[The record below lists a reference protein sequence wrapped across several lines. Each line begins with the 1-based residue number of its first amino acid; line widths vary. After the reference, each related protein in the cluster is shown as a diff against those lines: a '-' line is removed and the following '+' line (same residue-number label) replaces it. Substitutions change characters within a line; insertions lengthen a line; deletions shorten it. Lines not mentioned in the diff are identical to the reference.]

1 MFYTIMSIL
10 ITGSSGLIGKYL
22 KNELSQNYDII
33 ELDFN
38 NNPSIDATNEQSVKS
53 FFKSNNNKNIKYI
66 INCIGIPDAVPL
78 SAESILD
85 IDYNY
90 FKKMV
95 DINLNA
101 VFLIIKECYR
111 IHKDSLKDIINIS
124 SLYSVVSPRIDLY
137 NGKIK
142 NPAYTASRH
151 GLIGLTK
158 HVATLFGK
166 DKIGV
171 NCIAPGGVTETI
183 NDTNFMEKYNKQVP
197 METTIPLEEILKTIN
212 YLFTMNYIT
221 GQNIII
227 DGGYSII

>member
-1 MFYTIMSIL
+1 MSIL

-22 KNELSQNYDII
+22 KDKLIENYDII
-33 ELDFN
+33 ELDYN
-38 NNPSIDATNEQSVKS
+38 NTNSVDATNEYSVYS
-53 FFKSNNNKNIKYI
+53 FFQLNKDKQIKYI

-78 SAESILD
+78 SAETILD

-90 FKKMV
+90 FKKMM

-101 VFLIIKECYR
+101 IFLIIKECYR
-111 IHKDSLKDIINIS
+111 TQKSNLKQIINIS
-124 SLYSVVSPRIDLY
+124 SLYSIVSPRLDLY

-142 NPAYTASRH
+142 NPAYTASKH

-158 HVATLFGK
+158 HIATLFGK

-171 NCIAPGGVTETI
+171 NCIAPGGVRETM
-183 NDTNFMEKYNKQVP
+183 NDTNFIEKYNKQVP
-197 METTIPLEEILKTIN
+197 METTIPLEEILKTIK
-212 YLFTMNYIT
+212 YLFEMNYIT
-221 GQNIII
+221 GQNIIV

>member
-1 MFYTIMSIL
+1 MSIL
-10 ITGSSGLIGKYL
+10 ITGSSGLIGNYL
-22 KNELSQNYDII
+22 KNELKNNFDII
-33 ELDFN
+33 ELDYN
-38 NNPSIDATNEQSVKS
+38 NNPSIDATDENAIKK
-53 FFKSNNNKNIKYI
+53 FFTLLKNKKILYI

-142 NPAYTASRH
+142 NPAYTASKH

-158 HVATLFGK
+158 HIATLFGK

-171 NCIAPGGVTETI
+171 NCI
-183 NDTNFMEKYNKQVP
+183 F
-197 METTIPLEEILKTIN
+197 
-212 YLFTMNYIT
+212 F
-221 GQNIII
+221 
-227 DGGYSII
+227 

>member
-1 MFYTIMSIL
+1 MSIL

-22 KNELSQNYDII
+22 KDKLIENYDII
-33 ELDFN
+33 ELDYN
-38 NNPSIDATNEQSVKS
+38 NTNSVDATNEYSVYS
-53 FFKSNNNKNIKYI
+53 FFQLNKDKQIKYI

-78 SAESILD
+78 SAETILD

-90 FKKMV
+90 FKKMM

-101 VFLIIKECYR
+101 IFLIIKECYR
-111 IHKDSLKDIINIS
+111 TQKSNLKQIINIS
-124 SLYSVVSPRIDLY
+124 SLYSIVSPRLDLY

-142 NPAYTASRH
+142 NPAYTASKH

-158 HVATLFGK
+158 HIATLFGK

-171 NCIAPGGVTETI
+171 NCIAPGGVRETI
-183 NDTNFMEKYNKQVP
+183 NDTNFIEKYNKQVP
-197 METTIPLEEILKTIN
+197 METTIPLEEILKTIK
-212 YLFTMNYIT
+212 YLFEMNYIT
-221 GQNIII
+221 GQNIIV

>member
-1 MFYTIMSIL
+1 MSIL
-10 ITGSSGLIGKYL
+10 ITGSCGLIGKYL

-33 ELDFN
+33 ELDYN
-38 NNPSIDATNEQSVKS
+38 NIPFIDATNEQSVKS
-53 FFKSNNNKNIKYI
+53 FFESNNNKNIKYI

-101 VFLIIKECYR
+101 IFLIIKECYR
-111 IHKDSLKDIINIS
+111 IYKDSLKNIINIS
-124 SLYSVVSPRIDLY
+124 SLYSVVSPRNDLY

-142 NPAYTASRH
+142 TPAYTASKH
-151 GLIGLTK
+151 GLVGLTK
-158 HVATLFGK
+158 HLATLFGK
-166 DKIGV
+166 DKISV

-183 NDTNFMEKYNKQVP
+183 KDDIFIKKYNEQVP
-197 METTIPLEEILKTIN
+197 METTIPLEEILKTIK
-212 YLFTMNYIT
+212 YLFEMNYIT